1 MPRTVPKTVA
11 KTGRAINKKTTNRKV
26 RFMESHSPRKGRSCG
41 IQAAAGVD
49 QRKLGETAA
58 RQAAAEMERGG
69 GERGSME
76 RGESK
81 GFANTIGDLIAAD
94 AATATDGGSTKAIE
108 VTSER
113 SES

>member
-11 KTGRAINKKTTNRKV
+11 KAGGATNKRTANRKA
-26 RFMESHSPRKGRSCG
+26 RFIKSLSPEKDQSRG
-41 IQAAAGVD
+41 IRAAVGSD
-49 QRKLGETAA
+49 QRRLGEMAA
-58 RQAAAEMERGG
+58 RQAAAERKRGG

-76 RGESK
+76 RGKSK
-81 GFANTIGDLIAAD
+81 GFANSIGDLIAAD